1 MSAPVAIICGG
12 GGFPLAVAEAARRAG
27 REVFLVG
34 LHGAADPDI
43 AVYPHMWL
51 KLGEFG
57 KLFRSLAERSVK
69 ELSIVGSLTRPD
81 FSDLRLDFG
90 GVRRLPDIAR
100 ILRGGDDHALRGVV
114 RFFEDEGY
122 TVVGAHDLAPSLL
135 LGEGPITTREPDAAA
150 REDIALGVALGDAL
164 SAFDTGQSVVVA
176 NRRVVAV
183 EAAEGTDA
191 MVERVAQLRAT
202 GKLRLKGR
210 CGVLVKA
217 PKRGQDL
224 RVDLPAIGPRTIAA
238 AAAAQLDGIALAAHG
253 VLVLQRDDI
262 AAEADRLGLF
272 VAGVTRPAAGA

>member
-1 MSAPVAIICGG
+1 MSAPVAIVCGG
-12 GGFPLAVAEAARRAG
+12 GGFPLAVADAARRAG

-43 AVYPHMWL
+43 AAFPHIWL

-57 KLFRSLAERSVK
+57 KLFRALAERDIRS
-69 ELSIVGSLTRPD
+69 LAIVGNLTRPD

-90 GVRRLPDIAR
+90 GVKRLPDIAR

-114 RFFEDEGY
+114 RFFEDEGFA
-122 TVVGAHDLAPSLL
+122 VLGAHELAPALL
-135 LGEGPITTREPDAAA
+135 IGEGLVTRRAPDEAA
-150 REDIALGVALGDAL
+150 REDIAMGFSLGAAL
-164 SAFDTGQSVVVA
+164 SPFDCGQAVIVA
-176 NRRVVAV
+176 GRRVVAV

-191 MVERVAQLRAT
+191 MIQRVGQLRAS

-210 CGVLVKA
+210 AGVLVKA

-238 AAAAQLDGIALAAHG
+238 AAEAELAGVALAAGG
-253 VLVLQRDDI
+253 VLVLERAAL
-262 AAEADRLGLF
+262 AAEADRSGLF
-272 VAGVTRPAAGA
+272 LVGVPPRPTGP